1 MITVRSDICVFVRY
15 LHNVQNH
22 LYSFG
27 AHSSFYQDEFR
38 RKRLCR
44 DHNAAR
50 KKKENHHNNIYSSDS
65 DSKENANNKKEGKC
79 LE

>member
-1 MITVRSDICVFVRY
+1 MCKIICIHLVHTAHFIKMRSGGSDYVETIM
-15 LHNVQNH
+15 
-22 LYSFG
+22 
-27 AHSSFYQDEFR
+27 
-38 RKRLCR
+38 RLE
-44 DHNAAR
+44 